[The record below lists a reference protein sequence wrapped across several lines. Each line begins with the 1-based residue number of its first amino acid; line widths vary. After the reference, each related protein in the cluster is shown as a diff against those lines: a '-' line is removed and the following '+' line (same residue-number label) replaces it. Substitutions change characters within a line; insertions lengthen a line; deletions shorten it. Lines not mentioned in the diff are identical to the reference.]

1 VRTVQTRLLCVIDG
15 LLLQF
20 SITKHLNK
28 TNYSVVATAIAMVC
42 LPPAAAVLHRHVF
55 EEEGKIGLTPVH
67 RQKPPV
73 FLQVGAMY
81 YLTPLHPLTY

>member
-1 VRTVQTRLLCVIDG
+1 MRTVQTRLLCVIDG

-42 LPPAAAVLHRHVF
+42 LPPRRRGVVKKKTESKKSANVF
-55 EEEGKIGLTPVH
+55 G
-67 RQKPPV
+67 
-73 FLQVGAMY
+73 F
-81 YLTPLHPLTY
+81 

>member
-1 VRTVQTRLLCVIDG
+1 MPTFLDFSFVFGALRRVRTVQTRLLCVIDG

-55 EEEGKIGLTPVH
+55 EEECGGNKTGPG
-67 RQKPPV
+67 
-73 FLQVGAMY
+73 FL
-81 YLTPLHPLTY
+81 